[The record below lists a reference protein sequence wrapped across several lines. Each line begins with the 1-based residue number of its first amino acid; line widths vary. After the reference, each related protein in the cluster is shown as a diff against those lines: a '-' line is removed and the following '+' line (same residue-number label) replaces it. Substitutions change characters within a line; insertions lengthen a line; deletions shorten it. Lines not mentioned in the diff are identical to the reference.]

1 VYNYP
6 KNATKAGS
14 NVPHRVKAD
23 AGKNSHYLHII
34 VYRFTYVSLCITN
47 SQKIVTFHYNVI
59 KTV

>member
-47 SQKIVTFHYNVI
+47 SQKI
-59 KTV
+59 